1 MADSTRYLSSQVR
14 KDLASKMVFVAGP
27 RQVGKTTLALDL
39 PGARDGYLNWDVPED
54 RERIL
59 RLEMPATDIWVFD
72 ELHKYR
78 SWRNYLK
85 GLYDTKEGQR
95 ILVTG
100 SGRLELFSFGGD
112 SLQGRYHLLR
122 LHPFSVAEASIDNAS
137 GLAELLRLGG
147 FPEPFLGGNEV
158 EARRWSRQNRT
169 RLIEEDVTATTSIR
183 DLGRL
188 EEMMLRLP
196 DLVGSPLSVNALRE
210 DLQVAHK
217 TVAAWLDTLERL
229 FALFRIP
236 PFGAPRI
243 RAVKQERKHYHF
255 DWSVVADPA
264 ARFENLVACHLLK
277 WVHFRQDTQGR
288 DVELR
293 FFRDIDGRE
302 VDFVVLEDR
311 RPRHAH
317 RVQARGSRHRP
328 WAPLHEDPL
337 PRCGRTPDH
346 PVGATRLRHATGHQG
361 NARHRVSTD
370 ARLSQI
376 SSFDACATRCGSR
389 FQTLE
394 TSTYNSI
401 RLPVGIGEIQ

>member
-1 MADSTRYLSSQVR
+1 
-14 KDLASKMVFVAGP
+14 MVFVAGP

-39 PGARDGYLNWDVPED
+39 PGARAGHLNWDVPAD

-59 RLEMPATDIWVFD
+59 RRELPATGFWVFD

-78 SWRNYLK
+78 PWRNFLK
-85 GLYDTKEGQR
+85 GLYDAKPECQQ

-122 LHPFSVAEASIDNAS
+122 LHPFSVAEAGIDD
-137 GLAELLRLGG
+137 AERLSDLLRLGG
-147 FPEPFLGGNEV
+147 FPEPFLSGSEV
-158 EARRWSRQNRT
+158 VARRWSRQHRT
-169 RLIEEDVTATTSIR
+169 RLVEEEVAGTTNIR

-255 DWSVVADPA
+255 DWSLVAEPA

-277 WVHFRQDTQGR
+277 WVHFQQDTRGR
-288 DVELR
+288 DLELR
-293 FFRDIDGRE
+293 FFRDVDGRE

-311 RPRHAH
+311 QPRMLVECKLAD
-317 RVQARGSRHRP
+317 RDIDRGLRYLKTR
-328 WAPLHEDPL
+328 APGADAYQIALSGERDYVTPEGIRAVPAL
-337 PRCGRTPDH
+337 DFLRTL
-346 PVGATRLRHATGHQG
+346 T
-361 NARHRVSTD
+361 
-370 ARLSQI
+370 
-376 SSFDACATRCGSR
+376 
-389 FQTLE
+389 
-394 TSTYNSI
+394 
-401 RLPVGIGEIQ
+401 